1 MVDKLTSKVFDFER
15 KSSFVQH
22 TFGGIQVNI
31 GCRRSRLFSVKKRI
45 IERSRGIK
53 GRNGYLKDGL
63 DYERRGFLLN
73 ESLTY

>member
-1 MVDKLTSKVFDFER
+1 
-15 KSSFVQH
+15 
-22 TFGGIQVNI
+22 
-31 GCRRSRLFSVKKRI
+31 VKKRI